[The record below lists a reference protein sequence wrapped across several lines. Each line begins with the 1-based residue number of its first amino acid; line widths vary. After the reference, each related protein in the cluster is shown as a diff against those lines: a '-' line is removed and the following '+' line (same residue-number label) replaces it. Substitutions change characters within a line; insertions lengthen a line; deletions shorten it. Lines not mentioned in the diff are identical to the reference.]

1 MKSAAP
7 TVAAY
12 LDSLPDDRR
21 EALAG
26 VRRVILKNLDPDLR
40 ECMQYGVVAYSVSRE
55 AWPHGSRTRP
65 ELPLM
70 YMGFSSQKNDM
81 VVYMLFLFENPRERE
96 WFEKAWKAAGKP
108 LRMNTAGMACCVR
121 FKNVEELS
129 LDVIAEA
136 MRRMP
141 VRKFLEHHTAMLAL
155 RGKGPDGRPLRAK
168 KGGGGAGEKRTP
180 AKRKAVMRKVAPRK
194 KPVE

>member
-55 AWPHGSRTRP
+55 SWPHGSRTRP

-108 LRMNTAGMACCVR
+108 LRMNVAGMACCVR
-121 FKNVEELS
+121 FKKIEELS

-141 VRKFLEHHTAMLAL
+141 VRKFLEHHTAMLAR
-155 RGKGPDGRPLRAK
+155 RGKGRTGGRSRRKRAA
-168 KGGGGAGEKRTP
+168 GAPGREER
-180 AKRKAVMRKVAPRK
+180 RRRGRR
-194 KPVE
+194 